1 MYYKNVEEFIR
12 NVTFQTAKMFGL
24 IEQEK
29 LANFY
34 SIFERLVFEDILS
47 DSEKLVCY
55 NSTFKHGRNFCTKT
69 VAASL
74 IASGI
79 SKDGTIPAGCN
90 YYVAPLETNKEV
102 KEWARRKYSE
112 YQKDVLDEGFVP
124 RIKTFAQDC
133 IKNNKVDVEKTLVA
147 LFVTDDKHLEYV
159 NTPQDDELFQLTSNL
174 LLSEL
179 ETLEREGL
187 EGRLCYNI
195 LEEMKEIRHYVFLT
209 KGALI
214 AMATIDY
221 DLATGK
227 KVSKERVESAQRMV
241 AAAKAYDEDTM
252 AQFDDSFNNLLIVNG
267 KAKKLG
273 GK

>member
-1 MYYKNVEEFIR
+1 MYYKNVEEFIK

-24 IEQEK
+24 LDEEK
-29 LANFY
+29 LADFY
-34 SIFERLVFEDILS
+34 LIFEKLVVEDILS
-47 DSEKLVCY
+47 DSEELVCY
-55 NSTFKHGRNFCTKT
+55 NSNFKHGRNFCTKT
-69 VAASL
+69 VAAAL

-90 YYVAPLETNKEV
+90 YEVEPVETSEDIKRWASERYLEHAKTFMAE
-102 KEWARRKYSE
+102 R
-112 YQKDVLDEGFVP
+112 FVP
-124 RIKTFAQDC
+124 NLKAVAQDC

-147 LFVTDDKHLEYV
+147 LFLSDDKHLGYDT
-159 NTPQDDELFQLTSNL
+159 TPSDPELFQYSSNL

-195 LEEMKEIRHYVFLT
+195 LEEMKVIRHYDFIT
-209 KGALI
+209 KRALI

-227 KVSKERVESAQRMV
+227 KVSKERAETAQRLV

-252 AQFDDSFNNLLIVNG
+252 VRYDDSFNNLLVVNG
-267 KAKKLG
+267 KVKKLG

>member
-34 SIFERLVFEDILS
+34 SIFERLVVEDILS

-55 NSTFKHGRNFCTKT
+55 NSTFKHGRNFCTKS
-69 VAASL
+69 VAAAL

-79 SKDGTIPAGCN
+79 SKDGTIPSGCS
-90 YYVAPLETNKEV
+90 YDVEPLDTNEQI
-102 KEWARRKYSE
+102 KEWAKGKYSE
-112 YQKDVLDEGFVP
+112 YQNDVLNEEFVP

-133 IKNNKVDVEKTLVA
+133 IKNNKVDIEKTLVS
-147 LFVTDDKHLEYV
+147 LFITDDKDLEYV
-159 NTPQDDELFQLTSNL
+159 KSPIDKELFQYTSNL
-174 LLSEL
+174 LISEL
-179 ETLEREGL
+179 SILEREGL

-195 LEEMKEIRHYVFLT
+195 LEEMKVVRHYDFIT
-209 KGALI
+209 KSALI

-227 KVSKERVESAQRMV
+227 KVSKERAESAQRLV

>member
-1 MYYKNVEEFIR
+1 MYYKNVEEFVR

-24 IEQEK
+24 IEQDK
-29 LANFY
+29 IADFY
-34 SIFERLVFEDILS
+34 SIFERLVVEDILS
-47 DSEKLVCY
+47 ESEELVCY

-69 VAASL
+69 VAAAL

-90 YYVAPLETNKEV
+90 YEV
-102 KEWARRKYSE
+102 EPVEISEDIKRWASEKYME
-112 YQKDVLDEGFVP
+112 HDKVFCPERFVP
-124 RIKTFAQDC
+124 NLKAVAQDC
-133 IKNNKVDVEKTLVA
+133 IKNNKVDMEKTLVA
-147 LFVTDDKHLEYV
+147 LFLVDDKHLGYDT
-159 NTPQDDELFQLTSNL
+159 TPGDDELFQISSNL

-179 ETLEREGL
+179 EILEREGL

-195 LEEMKEIRHYVFLT
+195 LEEMKVIKHYDFMT
-209 KGALI
+209 KNALI

-227 KVSKERVESAQRMV
+227 KVSKERVESAQKLV

-252 AQFDDSFNNLLIVNG
+252 AKFDDSFNNILIVSG